1 MELDNYKKT
10 LYDIV
15 HNNLYVSSILSE
27 DDNKS
32 LESIYNYFIDNDNA
46 INDLRTLLTLRDND
60 TKEIYDKY
68 IRNILVNIKTDIKLD
83 ILMSQDNYSDIIKN
97 NNIFI
102 DIYMSLNI
110 DDKIHYLISKRKLT
124 DSDILMIN

>member
-68 IRNILVNIKTDIKLD
+68 IRNILVKRREK
-83 ILMSQDNYSDIIKN
+83 IINKGE
-97 NNIFI
+97 
-102 DIYMSLNI
+102 
-110 DDKIHYLISKRKLT
+110 
-124 DSDILMIN
+124 